1 METLNHPSF
10 SLRVR
15 IGDKEVEIGGDRE
28 EVLATLENLNEIVEK
43 FSEAFNYETKK
54 EEKPNS
60 HSNFQTFPKIAR
72 TSQCSDAITSLLST
86 NWGKT
91 PRTIAEIREAM
102 EANAIFFPRTT
113 LSGVLV
119 WLVKKNK
126 LRRWRDKKKGYVYT
140 LYDEGANV

>member
-1 METLNHPSF
+1 MKALSHLSF

-15 IGDKEVEIGGDRE
+15 IGDKEIEIGGDRE

-43 FSEAFNYETKK
+43 FSKAFNYEAKK

-60 HSNFQTFPKIAR
+60 HLNSQAFPKIAR
-72 TSQCSDAITSLLST
+72 TSQCSDAITSLLAT

-140 LYDEGANV
+140 LYDGGANT